1 MAGVDAAKIAELNDA
16 LRQTGEGGRIVTTS
30 GVMASGPDFIIAVM
44 AAVRTFSTFTEDND
58 PYGEHDFGA
67 VEVAGEKLFWKIDYY
82 DQNGEGLS
90 PDPANPEL
98 TVRVLTIMLA
108 SEY

>member
-1 MAGVDAAKIAELNDA
+1 MAGMDAAKISELNDA

-30 GVMASGPDFIIAVM
+30 GVMALGPDFLLAVM
-44 AAVRTFSTFTEDND
+44 ATVRTFSAFTEDND

-67 VEVAGEKLFWKIDYY
+67 VEVEEQTVFWKIDYY
-82 DQNGEGLS
+82 DQTGEGLS
-90 PDPANPEL
+90 PDPTNPTL

>member
-30 GVMASGPDFIIAVM
+30 GVMALGSDFLLAVM

-67 VEVAGEKLFWKIDYY
+67 VEVEEQTVFWKIDYY

-90 PDPANPEL
+90 PDPANPAL